1 MDLVDAFIK
10 PFEPVLYPIIRVSMS
25 ALRSWTY
32 VVRGTNSMMIHVGG
46 ALLNPILSAL
56 PKNNNQI
63 TYEDPVV
70 DDTLPHVSLY
80 DDMNTMLN
88 ASAIIYVYIR
98 LRNEA
103 KKSLYGNVPGVEG
116 DGFQIRYKNLK
127 KQDMKDLEN
136 QYKLVKDIQMKIDQ
150 ATNKEDLVELKV
162 KYFDAQRDLKEL
174 FKAKAP
180 AVDEL
185 EMADVEHQFD
195 LLSLPKTGDD
205 ILRDFKKDGSRIK
218 AFIELF
224 GGEDF
229 YSKEIETLRKTDGA
243 LLCVDDDFSS
253 TELFGDKTELTW
265 AIVINHTKKRIAV
278 IFRGSC
284 VMEDFIVDATLN
296 SSPFLVDGPDSK
308 APPLGRVHTGFYKYL
323 YDKTQIGSDG
333 RDISKSEAIMGKLH
347 ELFGIYKDYTLYVTG
362 HSLGAALSTL
372 FAFRA
377 ADNALIPKPVINVSF
392 ASPFVGD
399 QKFRDEFQK
408 REILGLIRHI
418 RVSNEDDI
426 VPLVPFTT
434 LSIPPMLYK
443 HTGLNVRL
451 YNPTWWRNINY
462 EVSFPK
468 NDDILDEVVRAAKN
482 NIFLGI
488 EANTLF
494 NHLCPEYRSRLDG
507 SAELLKKL
515 HLETMYRDPTYTGDI
530 ANAINDTQSEI
541 ARRLLAR

>member
-1 MDLVDAFIK
+1 
-10 PFEPVLYPIIRVSMS
+10 
-25 ALRSWTY
+25 
-32 VVRGTNSMMIHVGG
+32 
-46 ALLNPILSAL
+46 
-56 PKNNNQI
+56 
-63 TYEDPVV
+63 
-70 DDTLPHVSLY
+70 
-80 DDMNTMLN
+80 
-88 ASAIIYVYIR
+88 
-98 LRNEA
+98 
-103 KKSLYGNVPGVEG
+103 
-116 DGFQIRYKNLK
+116 
-127 KQDMKDLEN
+127 MKDLEN
-136 QYKLVKDIQMKIDQ
+136 QYNLVKNIQLKIDQ
-150 ATNKEDLVELKV
+150 ASNKEDLVELKV

-185 EMADVEHQFD
+185 EMADVQHQFD

-205 ILRDFKKDGSRIK
+205 ILRDFNRDGDRIK

-224 GGEDF
+224 GGKDF
-229 YSKEIETLRKTDGA
+229 NSKEIETLIKTDGA

-265 AIVINHTKKRIAV
+265 AILINRTKKRIVV

-284 VMEDFIVDATLN
+284 VLKDFIVDATLN
-296 SSPFLVDGPDSK
+296 ASPFLVDGHESS
-308 APPLGRVHTGFYKYL
+308 APPLGKVHTGFYTYL
-323 YDKTQIGSDG
+323 YEKTQIGSDG

-347 ELFGIYKDYTLYVTG
+347 ELFGIYKDYQLYVTG

-434 LSIPPMLYK
+434 LSLPPMLYK

-451 YNPTWWRNINY
+451 YNPTWWRNIYY
-462 EVSFPK
+462 EISFPK
-468 NDDILDEVVRAAKN
+468 PNDIVDEVVRAAKN
-482 NIFLGI
+482 DIFLGI

-494 NHLCPEYRSRLDG
+494 NHLCPEYRSRIDG
-507 SAELLKKL
+507 SAKMLKKL
-515 HLETMYRDPTYTGDI
+515 DFETMYRDPSYTGDI
-530 ANAINDTQSEI
+530 AHAIRDQKSDI
-541 ARRLLAR
+541 AKRLLEK